1 MELKELRRLTIP
13 KLRDLAKAETD
24 LQGVGGMEKEDL
36 IKAIAKA
43 KGIAYDE
50 SHKDLNAIHSIKH
63 DIRELKKQKAE
74 LVTTSRDGKKLKKV
88 HRKIKRLKRLTRHL
102 AHETKTAQA
111 AKAAEPAAA
120 TPAAAP
126 AATPPPAA
134 QETPPTAG

>member
-24 LQGVGGMEKEDL
+24 LQGVGGMEKEEL

-50 SHKDLNAIHSIKH
+50 THKDANAIHSIKH
-63 DIRELKKQKAE
+63 DIRALKKQKAE
-74 LVTTSRDGKKLKKV
+74 LLTSSGDPKKLKKV
-88 HRKIKRLKRLTRHL
+88 QRKIKRLKRLTRHL

-111 AKAAEPAAA
+111 AKAAEPAAPA
-120 TPAAAP
+120 PAAAP

-134 QETPPTAG
+134 PETPPAAG